1 MLGTEIVNM
10 MDNDLD
16 NIVAAMSSD
25 NVEDMMKLSGQG
37 GRSTEKVGLPRL
49 NINYDQETDDGQ
61 TLVRGDWKMFLDGR
75 FIFAK
80 EVKLRALLRTYEYS
94 MWDSEANEGKG
105 GFSCKSVQKNQL
117 GGDFPDT
124 QGGNK
129 CGRLTRDEE
138 EALDK
143 DDVRY
148 LTSRAVVCNQV
159 IYGRISGSFRTSDGT
174 PVEVSEEP
182 VIAYFKRSGFKPI
195 ADFIQGL
202 TKQSKLMA
210 QTNILLRTNR
220 QKKGSVTYWT
230 PMPTFDS
237 TVAITDDDKELLGTF
252 VETVKG
258 HNENVMNG
266 HREASKLMSDDS
278 DIDLAADFKDADAA

>member
-1 MLGTEIVNM
+1 MLGNELM
-10 MDNDLD
+10 EMDNDLD
-16 NIVAAMSSD
+16 GIVAAMSSD
-25 NVEDMMKLSGQG
+25 NIEEMMKLTGQG
-37 GRSTEKVGLPRL
+37 GAVTEKVGLPRL
-49 NINYDQETDDGQ
+49 NINYDQETDDGHNL
-61 TLVRGDWKMFLDGR
+61 TRGDWKMYLDGR

-94 MWDSEANEGKG
+94 MWDAEANEGKG
-105 GFSCKSVQKNQL
+105 GFSCKSVQKTSF
-117 GGDFPDT
+117 GGMFPDT

-138 EALDK
+138 DALDK
-143 DDVRY
+143 DDHRY

-159 IYGRISGSFRTSDGT
+159 IYGRISGEFAEADGT
-174 PVEVSEEP
+174 PCIVSDEP

-195 ADFIQGL
+195 SDFIQGL
-202 TKQSKLMA
+202 TKQNKLMA
-210 QTNILLRTNR
+210 QTSILLRTNK

-237 TVAITDDDKELLGTF
+237 TVSITDADKELMGTF
-252 VETVKG
+252 AETVKG

-266 HREASKLMSDDS
+266 HREALKLMSDDA
-278 DIDLAADFKDADAA
+278 DIDLAADFADADAA

>member
-1 MLGTEIVNM
+1 MLGNELM
-10 MDNDLD
+10 EMDNDLD
-16 NIVAAMSSD
+16 GIVAAMSSD
-25 NVEDMMKLSGQG
+25 NIEEMMKLTGQG
-37 GRSTEKVGLPRL
+37 GAVTEKVGLPRL
-49 NINYDQETDDGQ
+49 NINYDQETDDGYN
-61 TLVRGDWKMFLDGR
+61 LVRGDWKMYLDGR

-94 MWDSEANEGKG
+94 MWDAEANEGKG
-105 GFSCKSVQKNQL
+105 GFSCKSVQKTSF
-117 GGDFPDT
+117 GGMFPDT

-138 EALDK
+138 DALDK
-143 DDVRY
+143 DDPRY

-159 IYGRISGSFRTSDGT
+159 IYGRISGKFNEQDGT
-174 PVEVSEEP
+174 PCVVSDEP

-195 ADFIQGL
+195 SDFIQGL
-202 TKQSKLMA
+202 TKQNKLMA
-210 QTNILLRTNR
+210 QTSILLRTNK

-237 TVAITDDDKELLGTF
+237 TVSITDADKELMGTF
-252 VETVKG
+252 AETVKG

-266 HREASKLMSDDS
+266 HREALKLMSDDA
-278 DIDLAADFKDADAA
+278 DIDLAADFADADAA

>member
-1 MLGTEIVNM
+1 MLGTELTQ
-10 MDNDLD
+10 MDNELD

-25 NVEDMMKLSGQG
+25 NVEEMMKLTGQG
-37 GRSTEKVGLPRL
+37 GGVTEKVGLPRL
-49 NINYDQETDDGQ
+49 NINYDQETDDGNSL
-61 TLVRGDWKMFLDGR
+61 TRGDWKIFFNGQYL
-75 FIFAK
+75 FAK

-94 MWDSEANEGKG
+94 VWDAEANEGKG
-105 GFSCKSVQKNQL
+105 GFSCKSVQKTSF
-117 GGDFPDT
+117 GGGFPDT

-138 EALDK
+138 DLLDK

-148 LTSRAVVCNQV
+148 LSSRAVVCNQV
-159 IYGRISGSFRTSDGT
+159 IYGRISGSFTTADGT
-174 PVEVSEEP
+174 AVELTDEP

-195 ADFIQGL
+195 SDFIQGL
-202 TKQSKLMA
+202 TKQNKLMA

-237 TVAITDDDKELLGTF
+237 TVAISESDKELMGTF
-252 VETVKG
+252 AETIKG
-258 HNENVMNG
+258 HNENVMNAN
-266 HREASKLMSDDS
+266 REASKLLSDDA
-278 DIDLAADFKDADAA
+278 DIDLAADFKNVNAA

>member
-25 NVEDMMKLSGQG
+25 NVEDMMKLTGQG
-37 GRSTEKVGLPRL
+37 GGSTEKVGLPRL

-61 TLVRGDWKMFLDGR
+61 TLVRGDWKIFLDGR

-105 GFSCKSVQKNQL
+105 GFSCKSVQKNTL

-129 CGRLTRDEE
+129 CGRLTREEE

-159 IYGRISGSFRTSDGT
+159 IYGRISGSFRMSDGT

-202 TKQSKLMA
+202 TKQTKLMA

>member
-1 MLGTEIVNM
+1 ME

-16 NIVAAMSSD
+16 GIVAAMSSD
-25 NVEDMMKLSGQG
+25 NIEEMMKLTGQG
-37 GRSTEKVGLPRL
+37 GAVTEKVGLPRL
-49 NINYDQETDDGQ
+49 NINYDQETDDGHNL
-61 TLVRGDWKMFLDGR
+61 TRGDWKMYLDGR

-94 MWDSEANEGKG
+94 MWDAEANEGKG
-105 GFSCKSVQKNQL
+105 GFSCKSVQKTSF
-117 GGDFPDT
+117 GGMFPDT

-138 EALDK
+138 DALDK
-143 DDVRY
+143 DDHRY

-159 IYGRISGSFRTSDGT
+159 IYGRISGEFAEADGT
-174 PVEVSEEP
+174 PCIVSDEP

-195 ADFIQGL
+195 SDFIQGL
-202 TKQSKLMA
+202 TKQNKLMA
-210 QTNILLRTNR
+210 QTSILLRTNK

-237 TVAITDDDKELLGTF
+237 TVSITDADKELMGTF
-252 VETVKG
+252 AETVKG

-266 HREASKLMSDDS
+266 HREALKLMSDDA
-278 DIDLAADFKDADAA
+278 DIDLAADFADADAA

>member
-1 MLGTEIVNM
+1 ME

-16 NIVAAMSSD
+16 GIVAAMFSD
-25 NVEDMMKLSGQG
+25 NIEEMMKLTGQG
-37 GRSTEKVGLPRL
+37 GAVTEKVGLPRL
-49 NINYDQETDDGQ
+49 NINYDQETDDGHNL
-61 TLVRGDWKMFLDGR
+61 TRGDWKMYLDGR

-94 MWDSEANEGKG
+94 MWDAEANEGKG
-105 GFSCKSVQKNQL
+105 GFSCKSVQKTSF
-117 GGDFPDT
+117 GGMFPDT

-138 EALDK
+138 DALDK
-143 DDVRY
+143 DDHRY

-159 IYGRISGSFRTSDGT
+159 IYGRISGEFAEADGT
-174 PVEVSEEP
+174 PCIVSDEP

-195 ADFIQGL
+195 SDFIQGL
-202 TKQSKLMA
+202 TKQNKLMA
-210 QTNILLRTNR
+210 QTSILLRTNK

-237 TVAITDDDKELLGTF
+237 TVSITDADKELMGTF
-252 VETVKG
+252 AETVKG

-266 HREASKLMSDDS
+266 HREALKLMSDDA
-278 DIDLAADFKDADAA
+278 DIDLAADFADADAA

>member
-25 NVEDMMKLSGQG
+25 NVEDMMKLTGQG
-37 GRSTEKVGLPRL
+37 GGSTEKVGLPRL

-105 GFSCKSVQKNQL
+105 GFSCKSVQKTSFA
-117 GGDFPDT
+117 GGCPDT

-129 CGRLTRDEE
+129 CGRLTREE
-138 EALDK
+138 EDALDK

-159 IYGRISGSFRTSDGT
+159 IYGRISGSFHSADGT
-174 PVEVSEEP
+174 PVEVTDEP

-202 TKQSKLMA
+202 TKQEKLMV
-210 QTNILLRTNR
+210 QTSILLRTNR

-237 TVAITDDDKELLGTF
+237 TVAITDDDKELMGTF
-252 VETVKG
+252 AETVKG

-266 HREASKLMSDDS
+266 YREASKLMSDDS